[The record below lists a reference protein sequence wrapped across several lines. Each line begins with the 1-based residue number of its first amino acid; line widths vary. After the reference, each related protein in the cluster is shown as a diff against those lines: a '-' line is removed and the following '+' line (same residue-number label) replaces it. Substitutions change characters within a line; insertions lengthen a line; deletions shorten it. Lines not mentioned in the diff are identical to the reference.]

1 MIKTYTKFLIS
12 GFIKSFL
19 NIFFIMIGLVLILN
33 ILKEIEFFSNKEVNS
48 FYPIYLSFMSS
59 PSIVFE
65 MFPFIFLIATQF
77 FFLKLFNNDE
87 INIFKY
93 SGLKNI
99 KIINILSLIS
109 FFMGILIIT
118 VFYSLSSNLQHYYLQ
133 IKNQF
138 SDDKVYLAVINKNGL
153 WIKDVVD
160 NQTSIINS
168 SKINNNFL
176 TNTFITTFDE
186 EFNLIRSLKSDK
198 IDIKNNEW
206 LIYDVT
212 IFEDNI
218 SKKSDLIKF
227 RSNFN
232 QIKIE
237 SLFSNLSSLSLLKLI
252 DLRQNYKSLNYSTVD
267 INIQIYKVATYPI
280 FLMIM
285 TILSSIIMLNT
296 KKSSNKIIKIVI
308 GLFFSV
314 IIYYI
319 NNFFNVMGSTEKIP
333 LMISIWTPIIFL
345 GLVNLTLL
353 ININEK

>member
-1 MIKTYTKFLIS
+1 MKTYTKFLVN

-19 NIFFIMIGLVLILN
+19 NVFIVMISLVFILN

-48 FYPIYLSFMSS
+48 LYPIYLSVMSS
-59 PSIVFE
+59 PSIIFE

-87 INIFKY
+87 INILKY

-99 KIINILSLIS
+99 KIINILSLVS
-109 FFMGILIIT
+109 FFIGILTIT

-138 SDDKVYLAVINKNGL
+138 SEDKLYLAVINKNGL
-153 WIKDVVD
+153 WMKDVVD

-168 SKINNNFL
+168 SKIDNNFL

-198 IDIKNNEW
+198 IDIKDNEW
-206 LIYDVT
+206 LIYDAT
-212 IFEDNI
+212 IFEDNV
-218 SKKSDLIKF
+218 SQKNDLIKF

-232 QIKIE
+232 QKRIE

-267 INIQIYKVATYPI
+267 VDIQIYKIVTYPL
-280 FLMIM
+280 FLVIM

-296 KKSSNKIIKIVI
+296 KKSNSKVIKIII

-314 IIYYI
+314 VIYYI
-319 NNFFNVMGSTEKIP
+319 NNFFNVMGSTEKLP

-345 GLVNLTLL
+345 SLINLIML

>member
-1 MIKTYTKFLIS
+1 MKTYTKFLIN
-12 GFIKSFL
+12 GFLKSFL
-19 NIFFIMIGLVLILN
+19 HVFLIMISLVFILN
-33 ILKEIEFFSNKEVNS
+33 ILKEIEFFSNKDVNS
-48 FYPIYLSFMSS
+48 FYPIYLSIMSS
-59 PSIVFE
+59 PSIIFE

-99 KIINILSLIS
+99 KIINILSLVS
-109 FFMGILIIT
+109 FFVGILIIT
-118 VFYSLSSNLQHYYLQ
+118 MFYSLSSNLQHYYLQ
-133 IKNQF
+133 VKNQF
-138 SDDKVYLAVINKNGL
+138 SEDKLYLAVINKNGL
-153 WIKDVVD
+153 WMKDIVN

-168 SKINNNFL
+168 SKIDNNFL
-176 TNTFITTFDE
+176 TNTFITTFDA

-206 LIYDVT
+206 LIYDAT
-212 IFEDNI
+212 IFENNV
-218 SKKSDLIKF
+218 SEKNDLIKF
-227 RSNFN
+227 KSNFN
-232 QIKIE
+232 QKRIE

-267 INIQIYKVATYPI
+267 VDMQIYKIITYPL
-280 FLMIM
+280 FLVIM
-285 TILSSIIMLNT
+285 TILSSIIMLNI
-296 KKSSNKIIKIVI
+296 KRSNSKLIKIII

-333 LMISIWTPIIFL
+333 LMVSIWTPIIFL
-345 GLVNLTLL
+345 SLINLIML

>member
-1 MIKTYTKFLIS
+1 MKTYTKFLIY

-19 NIFFIMIGLVLILN
+19 NVFLVMISLVFILN
-33 ILKEIEFFSNKEVNS
+33 ILKEIEFFSNKDVNS
-48 FYPIYLSFMSS
+48 FYPIYLSIMSS
-59 PSIVFE
+59 PSIIFE
-65 MFPFIFLIATQF
+65 MFPFIFLISTQF

-99 KIINILSLIS
+99 RIINILSLVS
-109 FFMGILIIT
+109 FFLGILII
-118 VFYSLSSNLQHYYLQ
+118 VIFYSFSSNLQHYYLQ
-133 IKNQF
+133 VKNQF
-138 SDDKVYLAVINKNGL
+138 SENKLYLAVINKNGL

-168 SKINNNFL
+168 SKISNNL
-176 TNTFITTFDE
+176 LIDTFITTFDQ
-186 EFNLIRSLKSDK
+186 EFNLIRSLKSDR

-206 LIYDVT
+206 LVYDVT
-212 IFEDNI
+212 IFEDNVGE
-218 SKKSDLIKF
+218 KKDLMKF
-227 RSNFN
+227 KSNFN
-232 QIKIE
+232 QKKIE

-252 DLRQNYKSLNYSTVD
+252 DLKQNYKSLNYSTVD
-267 INIQIYKVATYPI
+267 VDLQIYKVASYPL
-280 FLMIM
+280 FLVIM

-296 KKSSNKIIKIVI
+296 KKTSSKVLKIII

-319 NNFFNVMGSTEKIP
+319 NNFFNVMGSTEKLP
-333 LMISIWTPIIFL
+333 LMVSIWTPIIFL
-345 GLVNLTLL
+345 SLINLIML

>member
-1 MIKTYTKFLIS
+1 MKTYTKFLIK

-19 NIFFIMIGLVLILN
+19 HVFFIMISLVLILN
-33 ILKEIEFFSNKEVNS
+33 ILKEIEFFSNKDVNS
-48 FYPIYLSFMSS
+48 FYPISLSFMSS

-77 FFLKLFNNDE
+77 FFLKLFDNDE

-109 FFMGILIIT
+109 FILGILIIT
-118 VFYSLSSNLQHYYLQ
+118 IFYSFSSNLQHYYLQ
-133 IKNQF
+133 IKNKF
-138 SDDKVYLAVINKNGL
+138 SDDKLYLAVINKNGL

-160 NQTSIINS
+160 NKTNIINS
-168 SKINNNFL
+168 SKIDNNFL
-176 TNTFITTFDE
+176 SNTFITTFDQ
-186 EFNLIRSLKSDK
+186 EFNLIRSLKSNK
-198 IDIKNNEW
+198 IDIKSNEW

-212 IFEDNI
+212 VFENNV

-227 RSNFN
+227 KSNFN

-237 SLFSNLSSLSLLKLI
+237 SLFSNLSSLSLLKLM
-252 DLRQNYKSLNYSTVD
+252 DLRKNYKALNYSTVEVD
-267 INIQIYKVATYPI
+267 MQIYKVATYPL
-280 FLMIM
+280 FLVVM

-296 KKSSNKIIKIVI
+296 KKSNSKIIKIVI

-319 NNFFNVMGSTEKIP
+319 NNFFNVMGSTEKLP
-333 LMISIWTPIIFL
+333 LIVSIWTPIIFL
-345 GLVNLTLL
+345 SLINLIFL